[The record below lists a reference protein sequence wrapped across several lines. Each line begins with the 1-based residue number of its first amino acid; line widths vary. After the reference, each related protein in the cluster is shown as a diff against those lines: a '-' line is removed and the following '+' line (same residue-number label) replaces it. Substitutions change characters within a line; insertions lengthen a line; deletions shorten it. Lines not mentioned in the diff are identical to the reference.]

1 MDNKLLDQ
9 TKPVYDTQKEDEPF
23 FVYLVHRLPV
33 LSGRKKRFDLALT
46 TWLVVHIS
54 LAVTFSSDQLE
65 EWI

>member
-46 TWLVVHIS
+46 T
-54 LAVTFSSDQLE
+54 
-65 EWI
+65 